1 MCSPVVPLHQ
11 KIIALVTVAFL
22 CLNIV
27 VGLHVSADM
36 PYVDYISWDEY
47 SKDLDGAISY
57 VGDNLQRLGHNTGA
71 LSYNLLVQPIYD
83 EVNNVEDYFGVDF
96 FPNGN
101 ETKYYDPF
109 ADWYLGHGNADGGG
123 YRDGS
128 PTLNTTDGSYSWG
141 DPQSSNA
148 VYLDD
153 GSGGFFTVVD
163 NSRYRLP
170 YNEIVDVT
178 VYHRGKIVAR
188 ENYQGGTSNSY
199 PKGSHSSKP
208 WVKYGV
214 ISSDGSENAIF
225 YLSTGFSFWHIYS
238 ECLSESYILQNN
250 SFKYL
255 GDYFTSDGSYSTYD
269 GFHEFQ
275 KYSFTVKS
283 YDKPNIT
290 NNTTTVYTYDPT
302 TNNFTNNYYYGADND
317 GQPCLYDPTNYK
329 QINFN
334 NDGTI
339 NSNNGNKLYLIP
351 DFSKLSDID
360 LNYFNNAVRNYYNQI
375 YINLLSQKNKDPNLT
390 GVYSLLS
397 QCIGQLQ
404 TISNNEFLQ
413 TNLLS
418 AINSN
423 IMRLFDKLGDGNNS
437 DLMLLLLE
445 LKQGILGENP
455 DNDNIIDLLKQI
467 AENTTPSDIDIDDF
481 KEFTFSVKIQ
491 SLSDLIWEKLDVV
504 SYFKQLNSLLRI
516 FFGSYYSNQLDFDNY
531 FNVDNYL
538 NKSDDEQLQSLS
550 TADFPEVYGEELAE
564 EDIDINSSYYLQQS
578 LATASV
584 SDSDFLYDPSSDV
597 LVAPSLT
604 FTFFDK
610 TYDLFDFITPDI
622 IPAIRIFRIFIALV
636 CVIKWLF
643 WVIQFIPALVNDYD
657 TGRRFTH

>member
-27 VGLHVSADM
+27 VGLHVFADM

-141 DPQSSNA
+141 YPQSSNA

-163 NSRYRLP
+163 NSRYSLP

-178 VYHRGKIVAR
+178 VYHRGKIVVR

-214 ISSDGSENAIF
+214 ITSDGSENAIF

-238 ECLSESYILQNN
+238 ECLSDSYILQNG

-317 GQPCLYDPTNYK
+317 GQPCLYDPTNYD

-418 AINSN
+418 AINAN

-467 AENTTPSDIDIDDF
+467 AENTVPE
-481 KEFTFSVKIQ
+481 KH
-491 SLSDLIWEKLDVV
+491 SLKDLLSLLMNKYNPT
-504 SYFKQLNSLLRI
+504 SYFKQLQNLLSI
-516 FFGSYYSNQLDFDNY
+516 LFGTSIGSSDVEASFDINKY
-531 FNVDNYL
+531 FSVGDSDNTVTL
-538 NKSDDEQLQSLS
+538 SMS
-550 TADFPEVYGEELAE
+550 TADAPEIYGEELAE
-564 EDIDINSSYYLQQS
+564 ADIDVSSSLYLQECAVVYS
-578 LATASV
+578 SADV
-584 SDSDFLYDPSSDV
+584 DPSYNI
-597 LVAPSLT
+597 SLP
-604 FTFFDK
+604 FMFMGQQ
-610 TYDLFDFITPDI
+610 YDLFEFANTETSEIVSKLKSLMSLLMWI
-622 IPAIRIFRIFIALV
+622 S
-636 CVIKWLF
+636 WLF
-643 WVIQFIPALVNDYD
+643 WVLKKIPNLFADV
-657 TGRRFTH
+657 GHV